1 MRLNVVRVCFLL
13 ALVVPFAADSIQ
25 GQNRA
30 MAGLFQE
37 RELEHSR
44 KPQTQLTVY
53 VQIHGNIVTGD
64 FSVDEVVN
72 SIRQGQGDIWR
83 IPFRGRLEG
92 GRARIKYNPAV
103 TFRGPDQ
110 DVAYKPPEDG
120 RKPSVAT
127 LTLKGGDILVWNW
140 VRGAK
145 IKGVSARVFLRR
157 VSTQPK

>member
-37 RELEHSR
+37 RLEHSR

-64 FSVDEVVN
+64 FSVDEIVN
-72 SIRQGQGDIWR
+72 SIRQGQGDVWR

-92 GRARIKYNPAV
+92 RRARIKYNPAV

-110 DVAYKPPEDG
+110 DVAYKAPEDG
-120 RKPSVAT
+120 RQPGVAT
-127 LTLKGGDILVWNW
+127 LTLKGGDTLVWNW